1 MSSTARTA
9 ASTLLQVTS
18 AAGPSAAFQTAS
30 LQVNILTLAK
40 CPASSCAVTK
50 PLLAPAAAPNA
61 TQANKTAAAA
71 ALPLNATMDA
81 MNGTTIADAINAT
94 AGALDALNGT
104 AALDAPNATAAVD
117 ALNAT
122 AAVDALNATV
132 TSALDAL
139 NRSDIKGDAASK
151 AAVAGVQ
158 PAEASKPKS
167 AAVGSSPMSVFAA
180 ACAMAVVGV
189 FAL

>member
-1 MSSTARTA
+1 
-9 ASTLLQVTS
+9 VTS

-40 CPASSCAVTK
+40 CPASTCAVTK
-50 PLLAPAAAPNA
+50 PLPALPTAA
-61 TQANKTAAAA
+61 QANKTAAD
-71 ALPLNATMDA
+71 NATSALEGLAPAVNATESLDA
-81 MNGTTIADAINAT
+81 LNTTSAVDAINAT

-104 AALDAPNATAAVD
+104 A
-117 ALNAT
+117 LNG
-122 AAVDALNATV
+122 
-132 TSALDAL
+132 TSALDVLNATTALDTL
-139 NRSDIKGDAASK
+139 NRTGIKSDVASK
-151 AAVAGVQ
+151 AAAAAGVK

-167 AAVGSSPMSVFAA
+167 AAAASSPMSVFAA

>member
-1 MSSTARTA
+1 
-9 ASTLLQVTS
+9 
-18 AAGPSAAFQTAS
+18 
-30 LQVNILTLAK
+30 
-40 CPASSCAVTK
+40 
-50 PLLAPAAAPNA
+50 
-61 TQANKTAAAA
+61 
-71 ALPLNATMDA
+71 MDA
-81 MNGTTIADAINAT
+81 MNGTTIADAVNAT

-104 AALDAPNATAAVD
+104 STLDALNGTAALD

-122 AAVDALNATV
+122 AAVDALSATV

-139 NRSDIKGDAASK
+139 NRTGIKGDAASK

-180 ACAMAVVGV
+180 CAMAVVGV